1 MGRLMTYDGVDL
13 SYGEWGE
20 DDLRPPVILQHGFA
34 ADSQMNWVTPG
45 IVGALVLAGHKVF
58 ALDARGHGLS
68 DAPHHSS
75 YYGESK
81 MAEDLELLLT
91 LTGATSFDLVGYSL
105 GAIVAMLVASRD
117 SRGRRR
123 VVGGVGHDVTNTTA
137 IGRRVSRDQR
147 LAAAL
152 RTDDIA
158 SIGDDSLRSFCRF
171 ADQTHADRLAM
182 AAQAEAPHAP
192 AIDLS
197 RIQAETLVI
206 AGEDDQNAGSPAAL
220 AAGIRG
226 AAVCIVPGDHVSAV
240 FGEMFRS
247 TIVEFLE

>member
-117 SRGRRR
+117 IRVRRL

-158 SIGDDSLRSFCRF
+158 SIGDDLMALRARAFV
-171 ADQTHADRLAM
+171 DYTGV
-182 AAQAEAPHAP
+182 AAAK
-192 AIDLS
+192 D
-197 RIQAETLVI
+197 
-206 AGEDDQNAGSPAAL
+206 AAL
-220 AAGIRG
+220 RLCYAALDGERALADFCPSSQNPLRG
-226 AAVCIVPGDHVSAV
+226 
-240 FGEMFRS
+240 
-247 TIVEFLE
+247 